1 MAAAK
6 KAGTEKVT
14 EYIES
19 LPEWSRNICSS
30 LRKIILKADD
40 RLLEEWKWGPHY
52 ASKGMVCGYGAFQ
65 RHVKLTFFNGSAM
78 TDPEGAFNH
87 CVDNEFSRS
96 IKFMEGE
103 GLNTKMLTAYIKESV
118 DINEK
123 GFKRV
128 VLDKEVLVPEELE
141 EALLSNKAAHQ
152 FFHGLT
158 YGYKKDFVGYIAS
171 AKQEKTRLDRIS
183 KVVMLAAQGRRL
195 NDQYS
200 ATKAK

>member
-6 KAGTEKVT
+6 KEGTEKVT
-14 EYIES
+14 AYIET

-30 LRKIILKADD
+30 LREIILKADD

-52 ASKGMVCGYGAFQ
+52 SSKGMVCGYGAFQ
-65 RHVKLTFFNGSAM
+65 KHIKLTFFNGSAM

-96 IKFMEGE
+96 IKFVEGE
-103 GLNTKMLTAYIKESV
+103 EMNKEMLTAYIKESV
-118 DINEK
+118 DINHK
-123 GFKRV
+123 GFKRAV
-128 VLDKEVLVPEELE
+128 PDKEVVVPGDLE
-141 EALLSNKAAHQ
+141 EALLSNKTAHQ

-158 YGYKKDFVGYIAS
+158 YGYKKDFVAYITG

-183 KVVMLAAQGRRL
+183 KVVLLAAQGRRL
-195 NDQYS
+195 NDQYNV
-200 ATKAK
+200 TTAK